1 MLDSKHSAPPP
12 DLRILPIDSI
22 SPHETHDSQRS
33 EPLLNI
39 LRKAEYL
46 TNPPIV
52 APMGDDKY
60 VVMDGAN
67 RYHCFRTLSY
77 PHLLVQVVDYK
88 SEFLELGVWNH
99 VISDWDEDIFIEH
112 LYEIPEATIKKAWNS
127 KAAAQVMLKN
137 GSVLSLDAPVATIEE
152 RNATLRKL
160 VSIYQRNAKLS
171 RTALHDPTMIWPLFP
186 DAIALV
192 IFPEYKPQDIMD
204 SAAKNAFLPP
214 GVSRHIIHGRA
225 LKLYYPLAR
234 LKDETISLDEKNAA
248 LQEWMREKLANRGV
262 RYYAESTYQFDE

>member
-12 DLRILPIDSI
+12 DLRILSLDVI
-22 SPHETHDSQRS
+22 SPHEVHDSQRS

-39 LRKAEYL
+39 LRDAQYL

-52 APMGDDKY
+52 APMGNGTY

-67 RYHCFRTLSY
+67 RYHCFHELGY

-99 VISDWDEDIFIEH
+99 ILSDWDEEIFIKH
-112 LYEIPEATIKKAWNS
+112 IYELSDVTIKKGWNS
-127 KAAAQVMLKN
+127 KAAAQILLAN
-137 GSVLSLDAPVATIEE
+137 GSVLSLNAHAATIEQ
-152 RNATLRKL
+152 RNLTLRNL
-160 VSIYQRNAKLS
+160 VGIYQRNAKLS
-171 RTALHDPTMIWPLFP
+171 RTALHDPTLIWPLFP

-192 IFPEYKPQDIMD
+192 IFPVYKPYEIIE
-204 SAAKNAFLPP
+204 SAKTHAFLPP

-225 LKLYYPLAR
+225 LKLNYPMAR
-234 LKDETISLDEKNAA
+234 LRDTTISLDEKNEI
-248 LQEWMREKLANRGV
+248 LQQWIRDKFANRGV

>member
-12 DLRILPIDSI
+12 DLRILPLEVIA
-22 SPHETHDSQRS
+22 PHEAHDSQRS
-33 EPLLNI
+33 DPLLNI
-39 LRKAEYL
+39 LRAAHYL

-52 APMGDDKY
+52 APMGDDTY

-67 RYHCFRTLSY
+67 RYHCFHELGY

-99 VISDWDEDIFIEH
+99 ILSDWDEDVFIQH
-112 LYEIPEATIKKAWNS
+112 LYELPETTIRKGWNS
-127 KAAAQVMLKN
+127 KAAAQILLAN
-137 GSVLSLDAPVATIEE
+137 GSVLSLNAPAATIEQ
-152 RNATLRKL
+152 RNFTLRNL
-160 VSIYQRNAKLS
+160 VSTYQPNSRLS
-171 RTALHDPTMIWPLFP
+171 RTALHDPTLIWPLYP

-192 IFPEYKPQDIMD
+192 IFPEYKPHEIIE
-204 SAAKNAFLPP
+204 SAQKHAFLPP

-225 LKLYYPLAR
+225 LKLNYPLER
-234 LKDETISLDEKNAA
+234 LRDKSVSLDDKNEV
-248 LQEWMREKLANRGV
+248 LQQWIREKFANRGV